1 VSRAAPGA
9 PPGWPA
15 EVPPPDVPG
24 WEQRATGWL
33 FDLCPADLRAHE
45 VLRRHPLALAYVADA
60 QVSAALAAV
69 LDSLSGARAALREAL
84 PPAAVS
90 EVVVA
95 LQGERGRLEAAALA
109 VPLVR
114 EALAGVRR
122 APRL

>member
-1 VSRAAPGA
+1 MTLGV

-15 EVPPPDVPG
+15 EVPPPDAPG
-24 WEQRATGWL
+24 WEQRAAGWL
-33 FDLCPADLRAHE
+33 FDLCPADLRAYE
-45 VLRRHPLALAYVADA
+45 VLRRHPLALVYVADA

-69 LDSLSGARAALREAL
+69 LDSLSGARATLREAL

-95 LQGERGRLEAAALA
+95 LQAERVRLGAAARGVA
-109 VPLVR
+109 LVR
-114 EALAGVRR
+114 EALEGVRR

>member
-1 VSRAAPGA
+1 MSSG
-9 PPGWPA
+9 PPGWPSSL
-15 EVPPPDVPG
+15 PPPDAPD
-24 WEQRATGWL
+24 WAEKATGWL
-33 FDLCPADLRAHE
+33 FDQAPPDLRAHA

-95 LQGERGRLEAAALA
+95 LQAERMRLEAAARGVA
-109 VPLVR
+109 LVR
-114 EALAGVRR
+114 EALQGVRR

>member
-1 VSRAAPGA
+1 MTRGA

-15 EVPPPDVPG
+15 EVPPPDAPG
-24 WEQRATGWL
+24 WERRASGWL
-33 FDLCPADLRAHE
+33 FDLCPADLRAYE
-45 VLRRHPLALAYVADA
+45 VLRRHPAALAYLASG

-69 LDSLSGARAALREAL
+69 QVSLSNARAELREAL

-95 LQGERGRLEAAALA
+95 LQAERVRLEGAARGVA
-109 VPLVR
+109 LVR
-114 EALAGVRR
+114 EAFEGVRR